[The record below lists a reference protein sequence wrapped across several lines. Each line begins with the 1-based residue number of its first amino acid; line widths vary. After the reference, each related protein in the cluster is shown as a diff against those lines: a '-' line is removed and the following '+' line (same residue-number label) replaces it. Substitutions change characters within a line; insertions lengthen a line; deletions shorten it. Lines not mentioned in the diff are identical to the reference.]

1 MFNVFMNTISGL
13 KDKGVSATA
22 KLALSLYCK
31 PYGEVRELR
40 LDSRNKN
47 LTIVLLLN
55 GEQEPVEIMVRDY
68 HVTKQGDQDMLVAG
82 CIETSRQWLTT
93 VAVTYLQGRSIPIS
107 PELAMGLQIV
117 A

>member
-1 MFNVFMNTISGL
+1 MFNILKDTVSGL

-40 LDSRNKN
+40 LDSRKKN
-47 LTIVLLLN
+47 LTIGLLLD
-55 GEQEPVEIMVRDY
+55 GEQEPIEIVVREY
-68 HVTKQGDQDMLVAG
+68 RVAKQDDQDVLIAG
-82 CIETSRQWLTT
+82 HIETSRQWLTT
-93 VAVTYLQGRSIPIS
+93 LAATYVQGRPIPIS
-107 PELAMGLQIV
+107 PELAMGLQVI